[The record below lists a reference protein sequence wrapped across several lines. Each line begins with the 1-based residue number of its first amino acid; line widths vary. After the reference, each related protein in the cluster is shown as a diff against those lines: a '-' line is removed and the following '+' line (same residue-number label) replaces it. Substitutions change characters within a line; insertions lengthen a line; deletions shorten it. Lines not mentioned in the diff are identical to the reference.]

1 MLPAGATALGALFAN
16 LEATNFCF
24 GDAGVFCLMAV
35 FLIIFPAVSESMV
48 AVAGEVLICVLLENS
63 LLPSLPPPLGLLVVA
78 SFPSVLIFVFA
89 VSFRWLTSSITLAA
103 WLEQA

>member
-16 LEATNFCF
+16 FEGATTLYFCF

-48 AVAGEVLICVLLENS
+48 AVAGEVLICVLLEKS
-63 LLPSLPPPLGLLVVA
+63 LLPSLPPPLGLLVVV
-78 SFPSVLIFVFA
+78 SFPSVLIFVF
-89 VSFRWLTSSITLAA
+89 VVNFR
-103 WLEQA
+103 